1 MKNLIKNKSTKKAT
15 KNNNNFITPSYI
27 TRAGSLL
34 NGVVDGGM
42 AKQGFYDTES
52 SIPNFYTPE
61 LTPDTW
67 LLPRSRAEI
76 LRWPLLE
83 GEKVWCNGKFVNIE
97 DIKIGDK
104 VLASNGK
111 EQTVLNTMSKEADD
125 VGVEI
130 ITRFAPPVQF
140 GGNHPIWAVDTNK
153 STEYVSKCFRTCLY
167 NNAISFDTVAK
178 WYDAKDVKP
187 GFMVKIPK
195 YKIEKDIQ
203 IDLVDYLPEE
213 TSHGYRFNVLEDTIN
228 YKLGQTDLTIS
239 RHLPLNNEV
248 FEFLGWYIAEGHIH
262 RNSILLTLAYDEL
275 LIAKHLKEVLLSNFN
290 IEEETI
296 NIFDHNG
303 SYRLSIN
310 NPVLASFILKNFN
323 TGSKDKF
330 IPQWLLDSKKEL
342 IISFLRGWIKG
353 DGKITDEA
361 LEDQTSGFSLTT
373 TSEQLSKMGYML
385 FNKVGCIVGVKEEH
399 QTLAE
404 AQKKAGFKYTIQS
417 CAPVVYYL
425 TANGNRVKNIFP
437 ELTYTEKVCPNFY
450 EDEDYY
456 YTTVKSVKIFETT
469 KRFHCVTTEDHT
481 ICVPYI
487 THNCRLFFNLD
498 PYINS
503 ILTMHAQYPICNFRL
518 SYKDKDTE
526 EFFNRKLFFN
536 KEFSWIDFLEQLM
549 LSYLKLGEACL
560 TGDTRIK
567 LLDGTSKTL
576 EELYNSKAEN
586 FYVYSVDEKGNIVPG
601 KADSVVLTR
610 KNAEILK
617 VTLDNGEYF
626 KCTPDHKIMLRD
638 GSYKEAQDL
647 KEGDALM
654 PLKSNKNH
662 KVAKIEPCGFED
674 VFDIHSS
681 GEYHNFAIETGEGSG
696 IFVHNCV
703 WGDFSEANGT
713 WTNFTLIDPA
723 LINYK
728 EDPMSGDVEMSIIPT
743 RELKEMIA
751 DALKQGRQDVPIEYI
766 KCVQEN
772 HEIPLDASEVEA
784 NYLTGRKYSPAR
796 VFMMA
801 RRTDPAST
809 RGVPMIQSCFKT
821 LIYSDKIK
829 LAQIACASG
838 DTKVRLLDGQVKTM
852 EELYKS
858 NEKDF
863 WVYSCTE
870 KGEIVYKK
878 ASKVICN
885 GKKQLYKIKLD
896 NGDYLRFTADHPF
909 LMRDGSWKE
918 VKDLKPG
925 DSLMPLYLRER
936 KIGFSMYDQV
946 YSPIEDKWEFVHRL
960 IPLTGKFKGCVIHHK
975 NFKGKDNRP
984 ENLVPMSVEEHSH
997 MHRDLTIKRQ
1007 PELQKAVQK
1016 YRETEQYKKDLI
1028 RNGKIISK
1036 VRTEQEKEKYK
1047 KGVRYKLLT
1056 SLPECGYKVIDYLD
1070 KNQTA
1075 KKNFERVANAFGLDI
1090 KVRSFFGKLLIYKT
1104 SVINN
1109 SDFKRVLRDLSYD
1122 LQHRTAVKDQISTE
1136 YKDFLRKYTLLKN
1149 KEVDYLII
1157 PISNYSSIHS
1167 LRSTISRYIKQDGF
1181 SSIIKTSELRGYN
1194 CIIVYNSYA
1203 QEIINRT
1210 KTESRVFANNQKK
1223 GIVDIWNHKVVS
1235 VEKDVI
1241 ENVYDIESVDDTH
1254 TFGVVTSDGSGVF
1267 VHNCADRLHL
1277 PIEIWSV
1284 GQYTGD
1290 PNTSIIPDDTML
1302 ANVREAIREATMQP
1316 PFSIFVPPYI
1326 KYEAV
1331 GVNGKLLSVYE
1342 DLGYVE
1348 NCIFVALGVNKNL
1361 ILGQG
1366 PSFSSSKQTSLFKLI
1381 KMYKMMR
1388 LKLEAFIKR
1397 YIILPIAKA
1406 NDIKDEYG
1414 EYVVPEIEWEESL
1427 QPEQDVEMFNNV
1439 LKLWDKGLVST
1450 MTLYEYFPGQLDI
1463 NLEKKRME
1471 EEKRSVFDKGT
1482 DRLGAK
1488 SLREDL
1494 KEDSPES
1501 KSTPKPSDGKGPA
1514 KDMPSPISGGEALE
1528 GLEKGE
1534 EATPSEGGAEPTPPT
1549 PPEGLEGE

>member
-52 SIPNFYTPE
+52 SIPNFYTTE

-76 LRWPLLE
+76 LRW
-83 GEKVWCNGKFVNIE
+83 
-97 DIKIGDK
+97 
-104 VLASNGK
+104 
-111 EQTVLNTMSKEADD
+111 
-125 VGVEI
+125 
-130 ITRFAPPVQF
+130 
-140 GGNHPIWAVDTNK
+140 
-153 STEYVSKCFRTCLY
+153 
-167 NNAISFDTVAK
+167 
-178 WYDAKDVKP
+178 
-187 GFMVKIPK
+187 
-195 YKIEKDIQ
+195 
-203 IDLVDYLPEE
+203 
-213 TSHGYRFNVLEDTIN
+213 
-228 YKLGQTDLTIS
+228 
-239 RHLPLNNEV
+239 
-248 FEFLGWYIAEGHIH
+248 
-262 RNSILLTLAYDEL
+262 
-275 LIAKHLKEVLLSNFN
+275 
-290 IEEETI
+290 
-296 NIFDHNG
+296 
-303 SYRLSIN
+303 
-310 NPVLASFILKNFN
+310 
-323 TGSKDKF
+323 
-330 IPQWLLDSKKEL
+330 
-342 IISFLRGWIKG
+342 
-353 DGKITDEA
+353 
-361 LEDQTSGFSLTT
+361 
-373 TSEQLSKMGYML
+373 
-385 FNKVGCIVGVKEEH
+385 
-399 QTLAE
+399 
-404 AQKKAGFKYTIQS
+404 
-417 CAPVVYYL
+417 
-425 TANGNRVKNIFP
+425 
-437 ELTYTEKVCPNFY
+437 
-450 EDEDYY
+450 
-456 YTTVKSVKIFETT
+456 
-469 KRFHCVTTEDHT
+469 
-481 ICVPYI
+481 
-487 THNCRLFFNLD
+487 CRLFFNLD

-549 LSYLKLGEACL
+549 LSYLKLGEAV
-560 TGDTRIK
+560 I
-567 LLDGTSKTL
+567 
-576 EELYNSKAEN
+576 
-586 FYVYSVDEKGNIVPG
+586 
-601 KADSVVLTR
+601 
-610 KNAEILK
+610 
-617 VTLDNGEYF
+617 
-626 KCTPDHKIMLRD
+626 
-638 GSYKEAQDL
+638 
-647 KEGDALM
+647 
-654 PLKSNKNH
+654 
-662 KVAKIEPCGFED
+662 
-674 VFDIHSS
+674 
-681 GEYHNFAIETGEGSG
+681 
-696 IFVHNCV
+696 

-925 DSLMPLYLRER
+925 DSLMP
-936 KIGFSMYDQV
+936 F
-946 YSPIEDKWEFVHRL
+946 
-960 IPLTGKFKGCVIHHK
+960 
-975 NFKGKDNRP
+975 KDNS
-984 ENLVPMSVEEHSH
+984 NNN
-997 MHRDLTIKRQ
+997 T
-1007 PELQKAVQK
+1007 
-1016 YRETEQYKKDLI
+1016 
-1028 RNGKIISK
+1028 K
-1036 VRTEQEKEKYK
+1036 V
-1047 KGVRYKLLT
+1047 
-1056 SLPECGYKVIDYLD
+1056 
-1070 KNQTA
+1070 
-1075 KKNFERVANAFGLDI
+1075 
-1090 KVRSFFGKLLIYKT
+1090 
-1104 SVINN
+1104 
-1109 SDFKRVLRDLSYD
+1109 
-1122 LQHRTAVKDQISTE
+1122 
-1136 YKDFLRKYTLLKN
+1136 
-1149 KEVDYLII
+1149 
-1157 PISNYSSIHS
+1157 
-1167 LRSTISRYIKQDGF
+1167 
-1181 SSIIKTSELRGYN
+1181 
-1194 CIIVYNSYA
+1194 
-1203 QEIINRT
+1203 
-1210 KTESRVFANNQKK
+1210 
-1223 GIVDIWNHKVVS
+1223 WNHKVVS
-1235 VEKDVI
+1235 VEKDAI

-1534 EATPSEGGAEPTPPT
+1534 EATPPEGGSEPTPPT